1 MEANLKHFYRMVQ
14 LKGGVSASYLSNN
27 LIKSDTFV
35 AFIKNGFTRS
45 MITIYKTSELENDVL
60 SSDLINS

>member
-1 MEANLKHFYRMVQ
+1 MVQ